1 MIYGVATFVQMMAIQ
16 KKDDVFVTTFRP
28 ISIILVTLIGLII
41 LRDALY
47 LGRYVISSFNW

>member
-16 KKDDVFVTTFRP
+16 KTDAVFVTAFRP
-28 ISIILVTLIGLII
+28 ISTILVTLIGLIF

-47 LGRYVISSFNW
+47 MGRYAISSFNW

>member
-1 MIYGVATFVQMMAIQ
+1 MIYGVATFAQMMAIQ
-16 KKDDVFVTTFRP
+16 KKDAVFVTAFRP
-28 ISIILVTLIGLII
+28 ISTILVTLIGLII